1 MAKSTSNKTTEE
13 APAGILKLH
22 DLRPARGANK
32 AKIRVGRG
40 EGSKGKTAGRGT
52 KGTKARRSVPVGFEG
67 GAKPIL
73 GIPGGLGGRRKADSR
88 ASSSAA
94 RIQESVPRGIPGG

>member
-40 EGSKGKTAGRGT
+40 
-52 KGTKARRSVPVGFEG
+52 
-67 GAKPIL
+67 
-73 GIPGGLGGRRKADSR
+73 
-88 ASSSAA
+88 
-94 RIQESVPRGIPGG
+94 